1 MISFRKEN
9 LVGFIS
15 GSVAGEE
22 FQNLLMDPDRLFSYP
37 DAVVLKQEGNTRTVR
52 FSCQGREFLF
62 KHFLSR
68 GWAHSVRGL
77 VRGSRAKR
85 AAEKA
90 ELFSYKGIPTP
101 SPVAF
106 LERRHLRIPVESYIC
121 YEFLPGT
128 ENLTECYRRMGFGAF
143 GQAGILEAVA
153 RDVAGMHE
161 KGLHHGDLKWSNI
174 LISEKQTGM
183 AWLVDLDGA
192 GIIGFARGIR
202 MVEDLSRFLVDLLEN
217 MEARMPGMGQFVRAY
232 VHARGL
238 DREKAVRFLRSVEKK
253 TQQKLRTHART
264 RGHRIRLKDREITGI
279 LQA

>member
-1 MISFRKEN
+1 M
-9 LVGFIS
+9 VGFIS
-15 GSVAGEE
+15 GSAAGEE
-22 FQNLLMDPDRLFSYP
+22 FRNLLMDPDRLFSYP

-90 ELFSYKGIPTP
+90 ELFSDKGIPTP

-106 LERRHLRIPVESYIC
+106 LERRYLWIPVESYIC

-128 ENLTECYRRMGFGAF
+128 ENLTECYRRIGYSAF
-143 GQAGILEAVA
+143 VQAGILEAVA
-153 RDVAGMHE
+153 CDVAGMHE

-174 LISEKQTGM
+174 LVSEKQTAM

-192 GIIGFARGIR
+192 GTLGFARGIR
-202 MVEDLSRFLVDLLEN
+202 IAEDLSRFLVDLVEN
-217 MEARMPGMGQFVRAY
+217 MEARIPGMEQFVRAY
-232 VHARGL
+232 VHERGL
-238 DREKAVRFLRSVEKK
+238 NTETAMRLLHSVEKK
-253 TQQKLRTHART
+253 TQQKLRTHSRT
-264 RGHRIRLKDREITGI
+264 RGHSLRLKDREITGI